1 MNRLDR
7 AFSRLLTL
15 AALLLCA
22 APLSACNVPVFRYAL
37 ERWSPRPYE
46 VVVFHKGALA
56 AKDREAVQ
64 ALERHVSGDAA
75 SANLDVELVDL
86 DREPDERAANL
97 FTAQEKPVLPWMVVR
112 AQAVEKKTVTS
123 WASASWQGKQRYG
136 SCWRAATGRRMTRP
150 LTGWRA
156 SYGA

>member
-7 AFSRLLTL
+7 ISSRLLTL

-56 AKDREAVQ
+56 AKDREAAQ
-64 ALERHVSGDAA
+64 ALGGYVSGVEAA
-75 SANLDVELVDL
+75 ANRDVELVDL
-86 DREPDERAANL
+86 DRGLDERAAN
-97 FTAQEKPVLPWMVVR
+97 FFAAQEKPVLPWMVVR
-112 AQAVEKKTVTS
+112 AQGVEKKTVRV
-123 WASASWQGKQRYG
+123 WAGRLSAEAVRG
-136 SCWRAATGRRMTRP
+136 
-150 LTGWRA
+150 LVD
-156 SYGA
+156 